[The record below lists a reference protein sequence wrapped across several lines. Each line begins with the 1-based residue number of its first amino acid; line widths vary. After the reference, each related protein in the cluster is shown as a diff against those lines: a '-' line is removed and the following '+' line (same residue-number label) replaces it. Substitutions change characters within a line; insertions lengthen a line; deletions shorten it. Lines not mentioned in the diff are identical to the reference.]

1 MPFKIYG
8 NIKPKVGTPVTYS
21 LDAANTTA
29 NTKWSIWILEN
40 GKWYKTNGNNKVGA
54 TATYKFVQRSLT
66 RKGIQ
71 VVAHHADGTYGFLN
85 VKPQKASQP
94 KIDKVEL
101 LDGAG
106 KKVTGALHYSDTLF
120 VKIYCTGLFG
130 ETLYVTLWED
140 DAIGAGH
147 NKINEKNKINN
158 LPLKVKVNARGMA
171 YAKFALPKYYFASII
186 ANAQVASGSVNEG
199 KTHEYYVTVEY
210 YGKQKASNNVNV
222 VNPDHKETTPAK
234 PAPTPKK
241 TPAVTPVPVKPK
253 PQEPPVVPTPPA
265 TTPPQTKPK
274 VPPVIVKKE
283 PVTVAPTTPPAKPPK
298 STNPQKVEGDDKP
311 APFTCEC
318 LEIGLIWGKKV
329 DCKFRKKVVQICKD
343 LWPTTY
349 EDAAN
354 SLMAIIAF
362 ETARTFDPSKQN
374 AYGFTGLIQFGKD
387 AAADLGTTTDK
398 LKAMNAVTQLDYVKA
413 YFSLSKFK
421 GKVSNLTEMYLAVNY
436 PAMVINNKT
445 KPDDV
450 LYAAPNPA
458 YYRNPALM
466 YEKGERANRPEGK
479 KVPKYGFNNGKTYVW
494 EVTSAMKEFV
504 SEGLLHKFDK
514 KPTSAPSNT
523 TSDAVVVT
531 DAGHGIDGDGGAKG
545 NKNPDTE
552 SIMALTVETETSAA
566 LTSFGIK
573 AKRTR
578 TINPMP
584 LPAGNKEDISYRV
597 KFFKD
602 NGGQVMISHHLNDQN
617 SPDTFLLMYHPD
629 ALKKASGPVAGG
641 SSAGFLKNS
650 LALANYIK
658 TELEKI
664 GRKAVL
670 RPATYPNINFSS
682 LGVLRNVDSA
692 KNAALLI
699 EMGSVKKANTDYL
712 KANAKIVGKAIAEGT
727 ANYLGVKKTKD
738 APVSIECEEAPPV
751 KKVTPTPKT
760 TPEKEGI
767 VTYHIYQNGTIEKH
781 IPTKIKAGY
790 EKKYKYVYYDKA
802 GTENEIC
809 ISNFVFAKKWI
820 KGSKNNGGKGWVS
833 VGGRYYQEGQGTNEL
848 LKMPLPLNYS
858 KNGVIIKLA
867 DNTTREYINPTAFAS
882 IIGALG
888 ECNYS
893 DVAMNGFTSQDGTGA
908 PSVSHVNGIAGDFRY
923 LRKDKSGANLL
934 INNEPSALD
943 IVRQEKFID
952 ALIKF
957 GYASFLSFKIV
968 VNGKNFIL
976 KNSSHLVDHHHH
988 LHANR
993 QGYNPNYKEI
1003 KE

>member
-21 LDAANTTA
+21 LDPVNAKA

-40 GKWYKTNGNNKVGA
+40 GKWYKTDANNKVGA
-54 TATYKFVQRSLT
+54 TVTYKFVQRSLT

-85 VKPQKASQP
+85 VKPQKAAQP
-94 KIDKVEL
+94 TIDKVEL

-106 KKVTGALHYSDTLF
+106 KKVSGTLHYSDTILA
-120 VKIYCTGLFG
+120 KIYCTGLFG

-158 LPLKVKVNARGMA
+158 LPLKVKVNSRGMA
-171 YAKFALPKYYFASII
+171 YAKFALPKYYFASVI
-186 ANAQVASGSVNEG
+186 ANAQVASGSTSEG

-222 VNPDHKETTPAK
+222 FNPSNKETVPTK
-234 PAPTPKK
+234 PAPASKK
-241 TPAVTPVPVKPK
+241 TPVATPTPVKPK
-253 PQEPPVVPTPPA
+253 PQEAPVVATPPK
-265 TTPPQTKPK
+265 TTKPDTA
-274 VPPVIVKKE
+274 PVIKKE
-283 PVTVAPTTPPAKPPK
+283 TPVKVSPTAPPAKPTQGA
-298 STNPQKVEGDDKP
+298 SPQKVEGQDKP

-343 LWPTTY
+343 LWPATY
-349 EDAAN
+349 EDGAN
-354 SLMAIIAF
+354 SLMAIMAF
-362 ETARTFDPSKQN
+362 ETNRTFDPSKQN

-421 GKVSNLTEMYLAVNY
+421 GKISNLTEMYLAINY
-436 PAMVINNKT
+436 PTMVVNNKT
-445 KPDDV
+445 KPNDV
-450 LYAAPNPA
+450 LYAAPSQA

-466 YEKGERANRPEGK
+466 YEKGERENRPEGK
-479 KVPKYGFNNGKTYVW
+479 NVPKYGFTNGKTYVW

-514 KPTSAPSNT
+514 KPTTTPGTT
-523 TSDAVVVT
+523 TSTAVVVT
-531 DAGHGIDGDGGAKG
+531 DAGHGIAADGGAQG
-545 NKNPDTE
+545 NNNPDTE
-552 SIMALTVETETSAA
+552 SIMALKVESETSAI
-566 LTSFGIK
+566 LSSFGIK

-578 TINPMP
+578 TVNAMP
-584 LPAGNKEDISYRV
+584 LPAGNKEDIGYRV

-602 NGGQVMISHHLNDQN
+602 NGGQVFISHHLNDQN

-629 ALKKASGPVAGG
+629 ALKKKTGPVAGG
-641 SSAGFLKNS
+641 SSPGFLKNS
-650 LALANYIK
+650 LALANFIK

-664 GRKAVL
+664 KIKTVL

-682 LGVLRNVDSA
+682 LGVLRNVDSP

-712 KANAKIVGKAIAEGT
+712 KANAKAVGNAIAQGT
-727 ANYLGVKKTKD
+727 ANFLGVKKTKD
-738 APVSIECEEAPPV
+738 APVSIECEGAPPV
-751 KKVTPTPKT
+751 KEIKPVATKKT
-760 TPEKEGI
+760 EGI
-767 VTYHIYQNGTIEKH
+767 LTYHIYENGTIEKH
-781 IPTKIKAGY
+781 IPSKIKAGY
-790 EKKYKYVYYDKA
+790 EKKYKYVYHDKK
-802 GTENEIC
+802 GTDHEIC
-809 ISNFVFAKKWI
+809 LSNFVIAKNWI
-820 KGSKNNGGKGWVS
+820 KGSSSNGGKGWVNI
-833 VGGRYYQEGQGTNEL
+833 GGKYYQQGKGTTEL
-848 LKMPLPLNYS
+848 LKMPLPLNYN
-858 KNGVIIKLA
+858 KNGVVIKLA
-867 DNTTREYINPTAFAS
+867 DNTSREYINPTAFAS

-888 ECNYS
+888 ECNYL
-893 DVAMNGFTSQDGTGA
+893 DVVMNGFTSQDGTGA

-923 LRKDKSGANLL
+923 LRKDKSGANLH
-934 INNEPSALD
+934 INTEPSALD
-943 IVRQEKFID
+943 IIRQEKFMD
-952 ALIKF
+952 ALMKF
-957 GYASFLSFKIV
+957 GYKSFLSFNITINK
-968 VNGKNFIL
+968 KKFIL
-976 KNSSHLVDHHHH
+976 KNSSHLTDHHHH
-988 LHANR
+988 LHLNR
-993 QGYNPNYKEI
+993 QGYNPIYKEI
-1003 KE
+1003 NE